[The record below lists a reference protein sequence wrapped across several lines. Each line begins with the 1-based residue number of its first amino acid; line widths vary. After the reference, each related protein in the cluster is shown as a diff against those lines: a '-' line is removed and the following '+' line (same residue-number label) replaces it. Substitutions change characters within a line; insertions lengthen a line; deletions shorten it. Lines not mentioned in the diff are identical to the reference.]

1 MTTQSK
7 YERKIDCM
15 NNILRKNLVCSPYH
29 LFPATDF
36 DIVANTSTKTLRV
49 ELDILVELE
58 DYVET
63 RLAL

>member
-1 MTTQSK
+1 
-7 YERKIDCM
+7 M